1 MSTAT
6 ESNPRLMTIKKNR
19 CSTMECSLCY
29 KPITKTFFVC
39 SAPCNKIFHV
49 SCMEQS
55 MEQTEQAAW
64 EADEDAEHKCCYC
77 RRSID
82 VDKYHLHLMGRH
94 LSTLR
99 AGGCHDVSD
108 AIEQIK
114 EQLSSGT
121 LEDDDFE
128 YAIYEIRDTKHVKKP
143 KQSKRAECKK
153 TPAPMKKRITIKHN
167 IGGRRR

>member
-1 MSTAT
+1 MSTST
-6 ESNPRLMTIKKNR
+6 ESNPILYTIAKNT
-19 CSTMECSLCY
+19 CSSRECSLCY
-29 KPITKTFFVC
+29 KPITKTFFAC

-64 EADEDAEHKCCYC
+64 EADEDPQHKCSYC
-77 RRSID
+77 RRQID
-82 VDKYHLHLMGRH
+82 VEKYMLHLMARR
-94 LSTLR
+94 LFTLK
-99 AGGCHDVSD
+99 AGGHEVSTS
-108 AIEQIK
+108 IQLIK
-114 EQLSSGT
+114 NQLKTGI

-128 YAIYEIRDTKHVKKP
+128 YAIYEIRDTFYVKKP

-153 TPAPMKKRITIKHN
+153 KPAHMKQRITIKHN